1 LAAVV
6 YLAGREVVRF
16 FCLESQVIID
26 DSTAEAVWSTGPTG
40 LDMSERPNIGG
51 YGYGS
56 LAQPFPRALRVL
68 TKQEII
74 DISREQTKYKTRV
87 SDFREWRAWAVKNQ
101 GQTNYCWANA
111 TVYALELQLL
121 KQGQP
126 VVPLSPASVAAPI
139 KGYRNQGGW
148 GADALK
154 WLRTRGAVPV
164 EYWPANAID
173 RRFATEANELRASKY
188 RCTDWVEIAPRNM
201 LQAATVILMGHPIS
215 AGFNWWG
222 HQVTLLDV
230 VIRDGEIGWRIANS
244 WGPSWGDGGI
254 GELHGSKAVFDD
266 GVCPVAGSLQ

>member
-1 LAAVV
+1 
-6 YLAGREVVRF
+6 
-16 FCLESQVIID
+16 VIID
-26 DSTAEAVWSTGPTG
+26 DDTPEANWSAGARG
-40 LDMSERPNIGG
+40 LDMSERPNVGG
-51 YGYGS
+51 YGYGG

-74 DISREQTKYKTRV
+74 DISRDQTKCKSRL
-87 SDFREWRAWAVKNQ
+87 SDLREWRAWAVKDQ
-101 GQTNYCWANA
+101 QQTNYCWANA

-139 KGYRNQGGW
+139 KNYRNQGGW

-154 WLRTRGAVPV
+154 WLRTCGAVPV
-164 EYWPANAID
+164 EHWPANAID

-244 WGPSWGDGGI
+244 WGPTWGDGGI
-254 GELHGSKAVFDD
+254 GELHGSKAIFDD
-266 GVCPVAGSLQ
+266 GVCPVAGSLA